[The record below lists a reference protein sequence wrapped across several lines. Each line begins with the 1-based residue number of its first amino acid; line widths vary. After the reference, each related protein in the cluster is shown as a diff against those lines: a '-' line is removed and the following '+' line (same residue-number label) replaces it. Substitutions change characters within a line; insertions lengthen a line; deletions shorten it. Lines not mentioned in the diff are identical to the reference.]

1 MKNIMK
7 DSAGRSITHPHNG
20 KLLSDYIFKNKV
32 NRAELARQMDIST
45 TSVYK
50 YAQSYSLQLGILWKA
65 SLALKHNFVAE
76 LGALLA
82 VDYIT
87 PKEEVLQ
94 NELKTK
100 QIEIEVLQKQI
111 EHLSIEISVYKSIV
125 GK

>member
-1 MKNIMK
+1 MK

-32 NRAELARQMDIST
+32 NRAELARQMDISN

-65 SLALKHNFVAE
+65 SLALNHNFVAE

-82 VDYIT
+82 VDFLT
-87 PKEEVLQ
+87 PHEEILQ
-94 NELKTK
+94 NELKAK
-100 QIEIEVLQKQI
+100 QNEIELLQKQI
-111 EHLSIEISVYKSIV
+111 EHLSIENSVYKSLI
-125 GK
+125 GKQ

>member
-1 MKNIMK
+1 MKNTMK
-7 DSAGRSITHPHNG
+7 DSAGGSITHPHNG
-20 KLLSDYIFKNKV
+20 KLLSNFILKNKI

-65 SLALKHNFVAE
+65 SLALNHNFIAE

-87 PKEEVLQ
+87 PHEEVLQ
-94 NELKTK
+94 NELKAK

-111 EHLSIEISVYKSIV
+111 EHLSIENSVYKSIV